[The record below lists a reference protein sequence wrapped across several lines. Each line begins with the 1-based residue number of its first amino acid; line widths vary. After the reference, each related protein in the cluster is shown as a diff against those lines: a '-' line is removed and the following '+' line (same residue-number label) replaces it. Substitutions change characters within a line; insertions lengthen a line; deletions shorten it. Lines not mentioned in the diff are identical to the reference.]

1 MSLSLLNS
9 CLQWQA
15 WNLSQMY
22 QLTCSCLRA
31 SFLFRSII
39 LKFLFARIFPPLTSQ
54 EETIP
59 VQFLF
64 ATNVQLII
72 EHISVKNASKKEV
85 MIPIVSP
92 FIPTARIG
100 ILFSAD
106 VEMKSLWKPIINFVK
121 FTPRPQNWAI
131 SQSIRRT
138 WPSLR
143 LISTK
148 FFDFFSLWTVEQSQ
162 MQFWVPFTLILAR

>member
-106 VEMKSLWKPIINFVK
+106 VEMKSL
-121 FTPRPQNWAI
+121 
-131 SQSIRRT
+131 
-138 WPSLR
+138 
-143 LISTK
+143 
-148 FFDFFSLWTVEQSQ
+148 
-162 MQFWVPFTLILAR
+162 